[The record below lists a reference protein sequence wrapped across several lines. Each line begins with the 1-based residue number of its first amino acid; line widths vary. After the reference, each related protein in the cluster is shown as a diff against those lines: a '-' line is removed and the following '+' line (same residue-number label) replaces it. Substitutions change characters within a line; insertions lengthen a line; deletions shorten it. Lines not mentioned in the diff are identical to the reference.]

1 MIRTRKEKIQ
11 DIILI
16 LLHPLVY
23 LWMFLDAKITIN
35 KTDEVDFKRKEPYL
49 MLANHTFLFDVVHV
63 PMYFKIPPFIV
74 ASRTLFT
81 KQPTKFLLN
90 DIAHCIPKSKGSS
103 DTRTAR
109 GLISAVK
116 KGYPVVIF
124 PEGNTTF
131 QGNTKYIEHS
141 TFKLAKKLKVDIITC
156 NVKGGYLSKPRWAT
170 GKRKNRRVELNY
182 EIAIHKEELPHL
194 SVDEI
199 SKIINEK
206 LYNNDYEYQK
216 EKMIKRP
223 GKKLAEGIENILYI
237 CPHCNSVNTL
247 ESKGN
252 IVRCNTCNTEGFI
265 DEYGSINGFKFNNTV
280 DWDNWQKDKK
290 KILYDAIIDTSGLLK
305 TISFEDDSEKLIGK
319 VDIHYEKGILKL
331 SGAKNLD
338 MVIKD
343 MYNPIITL
351 RRDFSFTYSNVYYYI
366 KLDAFGAS
374 LLRLVQ
380 DKY

>member
-1 MIRTRKEKIQ
+1 MNRTKKEKIQ
-11 DIILI
+11 DFTLRLI
-16 LLHPLVY
+16 HPLVI
-23 LWMFLDAKITIN
+23 LWMFLDAKVTIN

-63 PMYFKIPPFIV
+63 PMFFRIPPFIV

-81 KQPTKFLLN
+81 KQPTKFLLTN
-90 DIAHCIPKSKGSS
+90 IAHCIPKSKGAS
-103 DTRTAR
+103 DTRAAR
-109 GLISAVK
+109 GLIGAVK
-116 KGYPVVIF
+116 KGYPVLIF
-124 PEGNTTF
+124 PEGNTSF
-131 QGNTKYIEHS
+131 HGDTKAIEHS

-182 EIAIHKEELPHL
+182 EVAIHKEDLPNL

-237 CPHCNSVNTL
+237 CPHCQSVNTL

-252 IVRCNTCNTEGFI
+252 VIRCNNCNTEGFM
-265 DEYGSINGFKFNNTV
+265 DEYGLINGFEFNNPV
-280 DWDNWQKDKK
+280 DWDKWQREKK
-290 KILYDAIIDTSGLLK
+290 KLLYDSIIDTSGQLY
-305 TISFEDDSEKLIGK
+305 TISFEDDSEELFGK
-319 VDIHYEKGILKL
+319 VDIHYEKGVLKL
-331 SGAKNLD
+331 SGAKNFD

-343 MYNPIITL
+343 MYNPVITL
-351 RRDFSFTYSNVYYYI
+351 RRDFSFTYKDVYYYI